1 METLIIF
8 ALFIGVMW
16 LLLIRPQ
23 QKRQKQHRE
32 MIDSL
37 SVGDDVVTVG
47 GMHGRID
54 AVAEGHVDLEVTDE
68 IVLRFQ
74 KQSIA
79 RNLSTGQEGDAGR

>member
-32 MIDSL
+32 MIESL

-54 AVAEGHVDLEVTDE
+54 AVGEGHVDLEVTDE